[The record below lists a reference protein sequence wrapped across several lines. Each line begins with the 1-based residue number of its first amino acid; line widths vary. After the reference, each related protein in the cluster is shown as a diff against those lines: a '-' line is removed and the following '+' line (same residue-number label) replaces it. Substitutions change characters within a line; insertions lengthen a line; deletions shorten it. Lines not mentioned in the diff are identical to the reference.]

1 MRCLTILLAPLLAL
15 VLAACATAPAPAGWQ
30 ARLRGDTIA
39 LLGEV
44 HDNARQHRLRLAAL
58 ERAVAAGWR
67 PAIVMEQF
75 DRESQ
80 GEIERAR
87 RERPRDAQ
95 HVIDLAAS
103 GASGWNWSFYR
114 PVVAFALAHD
124 LPLIAGNLS
133 NADAARIVRG
143 GYAAVFDPATIAALG
158 LDRPV
163 DARLEAAQEREI
175 DDGHCH
181 ALPPTMWPRMA
192 RAQLARDA
200 VMAAALRRHAQGG
213 AVLLAGNGHVRRD
226 IGVPRW
232 LGADAE
238 RALSIGFLEEGGSTP
253 TTAFDAVVRTAAE
266 ARSDPCARLG
276 PAPHRREPSFNRPL
290 VQPSRRVS
298 AASSHSPVASSWR
311 TT

>member
-1 MRCLTILLAPLLAL
+1 MRCLTILLAPVLAL
-15 VLAACATAPAPAGWQ
+15 VLAACAMVPAPAGWQ

-44 HDNARQHRLRLAAL
+44 HDNAEQHRLRLAAL

-75 DRESQ
+75 DRERQ

-95 HVIDLAAS
+95 HVIDLAAP
-103 GASGWNWSFYR
+103 GADGWNWSFYR

-124 LPLIAGNLS
+124 LPLIAANLS

-143 GYAAVFDPATIAALG
+143 GYAAVFDPATVAALG
-158 LDRPV
+158 LDGPI
-163 DARLEAAQEREI
+163 DPRLEGAQEREI
-175 DDGHCH
+175 DAGHCH
-181 ALPPTMWPRMA
+181 ALPPAAWPRMA

-200 VMAAALRRHAQGG
+200 VMAAALRRHAAGG

-232 LGADAE
+232 LGPDAD
-238 RALSIGFLEEGGSTP
+238 RALSIGFLEEGGATP
-253 TTAFDAVVRTAAE
+253 TTAFDAVVRTAPE
-266 ARSDPCARLG
+266 ARSDPCAR
-276 PAPHRREPSFNRPL
+276 F